1 MIFVKPIMYEFEP
14 IKIANVVENGDVN
27 IEVVRFIALYERQC
41 LDLILGKCLA
51 KDLVESFEFDPLLI
65 DYKLKA
71 SATTPIKN
79 LVNGFEYNRNVNESY
94 YSGLVFAWGFYG
106 CGCGCNDSKCDKRKW
121 NGLVEKVEYNNG
133 AGLATFEKSFLAD
146 YIYYEY
152 QLANRTV
159 TAGTGQQVLSG
170 ENSMT
175 VQNCSKRVEAYN
187 SFVLGVMKMYAFLE
201 DNKADY
207 PTWERNCNICFKEKW

>member
-14 IKIANVVENGDVN
+14 IKIANVIENGDVN
-27 IEVVRFIALYERQC
+27 IEVIRFIALYERQC
-41 LDLILGKCLA
+41 LDLIFGKCLA
-51 KDLVESFEFDPLLI
+51 KELVESFEFDLFLI

-71 SATTPIKN
+71 SATTAIKN
-79 LVNGFEYNRNVNESY
+79 LVNGLEYVLTNSQDYNF
-94 YSGLVFAWGFYG
+94 GFGFYG
-106 CGCGCNDSKCDKRKW
+106 CGCGCNDSTCNKRKW

-133 AGLATFEKSFLAD
+133 ARLATFEKSFLAD

-175 VQNCSKRVEAYN
+175 VQNCSKRIEAYN
-187 SFVLGVMKMYAFLE
+187 SFVLGVIKMYVFLE
-201 DNKADY
+201 DNKVDY